1 MERDDDLDIDF
12 GYDDVTHTPVVLKTE
27 FFPWHKPRKQYIRM
41 EQWSSGVSSLIA
53 ALGLEE
59 GGRPLEYL
67 SLPGPDLLD
76 LRAVYKVCEEKKVKI
91 KFTGLNHIPPERK
104 AELADQLIS
113 LDEMKSKDYVDNSSD
128 VYPDKLENLSKT
140 DSVAYQK
147 VIKLSRTYDVI
158 NIDLCDSFLGTP
170 PKEAQDGYYQALF
183 SLLRYQAE
191 HRSNDWL
198 FYITSRTNRDMVND
212 ETFSRFIKALEDIF
226 DIDEDLYA
234 RVEGNNIFSPGALVQ
249 KRFVADELDC
259 RSVSHIVSAGIGKW
273 VLGSLTST
281 PPAHKS
287 SMMKLFSYNVSLKET
302 SYDMVSLGF
311 WCKKIPTPAE
321 DPLGLA
327 NGVNLGKESSESVQR
342 KCMDRVF
349 KSLSE
354 VLDVDRELTDDAKFN
369 SYLQASADLMQ
380 AARYD
385 RDRYIDWAKN
395 EHKLVVAALQE
406 RA

>member
-1 MERDDDLDIDF
+1 MERDDDLDIDY
-12 GYDDVTHTPVVLKTE
+12 GYDDVTHTPVVLKAE

-41 EQWSSGVSSLIA
+41 EQWASGVSSLIA
-53 ALGLEE
+53 ELKLDE

-91 KFTGLNHIPPERK
+91 KFTGLNHIPPEKK

-113 LDEMKSKDYVDNSSD
+113 LDEMKSKNYVDSSSD

-147 VIKLSRTYDVI
+147 IIKLSRTYDVI
-158 NIDLCDSFLGTP
+158 NIDLCDSFLSAP
-170 PKEAQDGYYQALF
+170 PKEAQEGYYQALF
-183 SLLRYQAE
+183 SLLRHQAE
-191 HRSNDWL
+191 HRSDDWL
-198 FYITSRTNRDMVND
+198 FYITSRTNRDMIND
-212 ETFSRFIKALEDIF
+212 ETFNSFIKALEDIF
-226 DIDEDLYA
+226 DIDEELYT
-234 RVEGNNIFSPGALVQ
+234 RVEGKNIFSPNALIQ
-249 KRFVADELDC
+249 KKFVTEELDC
-259 RSVSHIVSAGIGKW
+259 RSLSHVVSAGIGRW
-273 VLGSLTST
+273 ILGSLMST

-311 WCKKIPTPAE
+311 WCKKIPTPAI

-327 NGVNLGKESSESVQR
+327 NGVNLEREPSEIVEK

-349 KSLSE
+349 KSLSD
-354 VLDVDRELTDDAKFN
+354 VLDVDRELSDSTKFN

-385 RDRYIDWAKN
+385 RERYIDWAKN
-395 EHKLVVAALQE
+395 EHKIVIDALQG